1 MNYID
6 DIIIIKRI
14 LENHRFLLVLVPSVL
29 LGLIILLCIFIYLL
43 KKNLKRVDQLNRQI
57 IQEEE
62 QLQKTLDQYVYLS
75 NHDSLTGLYNRRYL
89 DEKLVEIDILE
100 NLPISIISGDVNGLK
115 QTNDI
120 FGHEEGDL
128 LIRTAADVMVNVCR
142 EEDIIIRTGGDEFL
156 IIFPK
161 TGKST
166 VERIAYDIKSQLSSM
181 PSNSFNYNISLGFD
195 TKIDTEEDIE
205 LIIKNADH
213 NMYTAK
219 VLDWKKFN
227 KEIIST
233 LFKNFMSTYPKERI
247 HARNVSKL
255 CRRMG
260 ERLKLSEAEIM
271 SLREAGFMHDIGKIT
286 LDEELVNKVVPLNN
300 YELQTM
306 KHHPVVG
313 YRILNS
319 SDFTVDIANYV
330 LCHHEQWNGSGY
342 PKGLKGKEI
351 PLISR
356 IVSIADQYDFLMRT
370 TTYKKGYSQQETME
384 ILKSYKGE
392 RLDPELV
399 DEFIVMINEDKAKY
413 RENVMESSIKSPG
426 SNE

>member
-6 DIIIIKRI
+6 DIIIMKI

-29 LGLIILLCIFIYLL
+29 LGLIILLFVFIYLL
-43 KKNLKRVDQLNRQI
+43 IKNLKRVEQLNRQS
-57 IQEEE
+57 
-62 QLQKTLDQYVYLS
+62 Y
-75 NHDSLTGLYNRRYL
+75 HDSLTGLYNRRYL
-89 DEKLVEIDILE
+89 DEKIKKIDIAD
-100 NLPISIISGDVNGLK
+100 NLPISVISGDVNGLK

-128 LIRTAADVMVNVCR
+128 LIRTAAEIMVNVCR
-142 EEDIIIRTGGDEFL
+142 KEDIISRIGGDEFL
-156 IIFPK
+156 IILPK
-161 TGKST
+161 TDKLM
-166 VERIAYDIKSQLSSM
+166 VERIAKDIKEQLSNKASK
-181 PSNSFNYNISLGFD
+181 SFNYNISLGFD
-195 TKIDTEEDIE
+195 TKADRNEDLD

-233 LFKNFMSTYPKERI
+233 LFKSFMGTYPNERV

-255 CRRMG
+255 SIRMG
-260 ERLKLSEAEIM
+260 KRLNLSESEIM
-271 SLREAGFMHDIGKIT
+271 KLREAGFMHDIGKIA

-319 SDFTVDIANYV
+319 SDFTVDIADYV
-330 LCHHEQWNGSGY
+330 LCHHEQWSGNGY
-342 PKGLKGKEI
+342 PKGLRGKEI

-356 IVSIADQYDFLMRT
+356 IISIADQYDFLMRST
-370 TTYKKGYSQQETME
+370 AFKKGYDQQETLE
-384 ILKSYKGE
+384 ILKSYKGS

-399 DEFIVMINEDKAKY
+399 DEFIAMINEEEAHRK
-413 RENVMESSIKSPG
+413 I
-426 SNE
+426 